1 MTNNRKILCMIDML
15 GSGGAQ
21 RQLVE
26 LALGYKERG
35 YEVAFLIYIKAFDNY
50 YNATLSDAD
59 IPIMD
64 IDEPNYL
71 LRVVKMRKMIK
82 GYAPDVI
89 IAFLEVPAFIAEMAS
104 IGPHKWTLIVGERS
118 AAPKKLKEKRLRFFL
133 HCHRFADAIVA
144 NSQANIDIVR
154 QVAPELDVKKMHVI
168 YNSLRPEK
176 FAIDTPLV
184 SDTKQRKEL
193 LIASSHRYLKNLD
206 GLIEAVHMLPEE
218 LRNRLLINWYGHNK
232 FSYYDHSLEEGQQK
246 IEAYG
251 LTENFIFH
259 EPTLGIYEHMRQAD
273 AIGLFSQYEG
283 FPNAIC
289 EGMFLA
295 KPIVSTR
302 VSDIPL
308 LLEED
313 ENAFLCDAASPQ
325 SIADALTKFLC
336 ATPEQLKRMGDTNR
350 HKAQELF
357 DEEKILNQYEQLF
370 DKQ

>member
-1 MTNNRKILCMIDML
+1 MISFTFDYNEGAHPTILRRLTETNMLQEPGYGNDQFTLSAIDKIRQATRCPQADIVLL
-15 GSGGAQ
+15 VGGTQ
-21 RQLVE
+21 T
-26 LALGYKERG
+26 
-35 YEVAFLIYIKAFDNY
+35 
-50 YNATLSDAD
+50 NATVIDAML
-59 IPIMD
+59 PH
-64 IDEPNYL
+64 Y
-71 LRVVKMRKMIK
+71 
-82 GYAPDVI
+82 GAVI
-89 IAFLEVPAFIAEMAS
+89 AAETGH
-104 IGPHKWTLIVGERS
+104 I
-118 AAPKKLKEKRLRFFL
+118 
-133 HCHRFADAIVA
+133 
-144 NSQANIDIVR
+144 
-154 QVAPELDVKKMHVI
+154 
-168 YNSLRPEK
+168 
-176 FAIDTPLV
+176 
-184 SDTKQRKEL
+184 
-193 LIASSHRYLKNLD
+193 
-206 GLIEAVHMLPEE
+206 AVHESGAVDMTGHKVITLPQHEGKMLPEE

-308 LLEED
+308 LLQED

-336 ATPEQLKRMGDTNR
+336 ATPEQLKRMGETNR
-350 HKAQELF
+350 HKAQEMF
-357 DEEKILNQYEQLF
+357 DEDKILNQYEQLF